1 VAHNLFLLV
10 KSVRNHGNPKSGGA
24 SFPPMGGLFGFGWP
38 YCWYSCTGFGPAC
51 FGEGRRVVVFVSAR
65 FGWFHARPQQV
76 SSVFG
81 RFVAG
86 ENYSAPVVRY
96 LLLPMLPLRSASSC
110 GLVSYSNGRRRWSG
124 SGERPWSALDGVT
137 RIYFRVQKKFLSVI
151 YMYMFAI
158 CSLQ

>member
-1 VAHNLFLLV
+1 MYLVWLVVLTRAAFAVAGIVELASRHWRGAIDLGGWHVAICMAMFGVVPVLAMYMYVLV
-10 KSVRNHGNPKSGGA
+10 V
-24 SFPPMGGLFGFGWP
+24 GLFGFGWP

-86 ENYSAPVVRY
+86 
-96 LLLPMLPLRSASSC
+96 
-110 GLVSYSNGRRRWSG
+110 
-124 SGERPWSALDGVT
+124 
-137 RIYFRVQKKFLSVI
+137 
-151 YMYMFAI
+151 
-158 CSLQ
+158 